1 MIKIPSTDRLF
12 SLSCFEGLRL
22 IRQYGQRYPQYKLE
36 ELLDIVLQVEAD
48 AMSLDMEAAVK
59 LHKIVTTDCPLDGEL
74 FYQECIKAVVVSHQ
88 PIWAKSMKGGRMRFI
103 YSLVKNSKY
112 NSDDLDVFRAAGLL
126 FNPPGEQIVAWW
138 DDISGHARLTID
150 TKKLVQA
157 RKAERLTIEHE
168 TRRIESLGIERMPEW
183 PGLDDNFAGYDI
195 LSFDLRD
202 GEEINI
208 MIEVKST
215 GVSPPRFFLSR
226 NEWDKAN
233 QVGDVYKFHV
243 WNMVPAR
250 PQLFELSVEAIRP
263 HIPSNNEEG
272 KWTNVEIPLR
282 L

>member
-1 MIKIPSTDRLF
+1 
-12 SLSCFEGLRL
+12 
-22 IRQYGQRYPQYKLE
+22 
-36 ELLDIVLQVEAD
+36 
-48 AMSLDMEAAVK
+48 MSLDMEAAVK
-59 LHKIVTTDCPLDGEL
+59 LHKSVATDCPLDGEF

-103 YSLVKNSKY
+103 HSLEKNSKY

-126 FNPPGEQIVAWW
+126 CNPPGEQIVSWW
-138 DDISGHARLTID
+138 DDISGHARLAID
-150 TKKLVQA
+150 IKKLAQA

-168 TRRIESLGIERMPEW
+168 IRRLESLGIEKMPEW

-195 LSFDLRD
+195 LSFDLKD

-215 GVSPPRFFLSR
+215 GVSPPGFFLSR

-243 WNMVPAR
+243 WNMVPTR
-250 PQLFELSVEAIRP
+250 PQLFEFNIEAIRP
-263 HIPSNNEEG
+263 HIPSDNEEG
-272 KWTNVEIPLR
+272 RWWNVEIPLR
-282 L
+282 S